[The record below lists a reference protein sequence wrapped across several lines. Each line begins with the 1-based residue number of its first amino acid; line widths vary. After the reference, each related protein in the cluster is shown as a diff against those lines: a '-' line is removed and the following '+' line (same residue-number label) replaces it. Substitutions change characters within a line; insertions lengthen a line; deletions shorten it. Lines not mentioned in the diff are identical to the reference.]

1 MFLKKILQKIAI
13 LLLVFIPFSAFSSE
27 KVLLKVNSTS
37 ASISEEYT
45 LQQLQQLPQYEIKT
59 SIPWSNSVHTFK
71 GPSLED
77 VLALANA
84 KGQWLTMSA
93 LDSYKISFDYQRIK
107 KFQPILALQVDGK
120 LLTVRTKGPIWVILP
135 LDKYEALDA
144 AVYHDFMVWQLVK
157 LDVEEKGS
165 GQ

>member
-1 MFLKKILQKIAI
+1 
-13 LLLVFIPFSAFSSE
+13 
-27 KVLLKVNSTS
+27 
-37 ASISEEYT
+37 
-45 LQQLQQLPQYEIKT
+45 
-59 SIPWSNSVHTFK
+59 
-71 GPSLED
+71 
-77 VLALANA
+77 
-84 KGQWLTMSA
+84 MSA

-144 AVYHDFMVWQLVK
+144 AIYHDFMVWQLVK

-165 GQ
+165 DQ